1 VRVVHQGKQG
11 CASKLTPIVTSEPDP
26 FDPANEPRNAQSLGA
41 LIVDITQDLSKLVRK
56 EIELAKGEI
65 AEVVRS
71 RLVGAGL
78 AILGAVLGL
87 LLIPFILLTVIE
99 VLDIWMPRWVAA
111 LIVTGLMAAAGGG
124 VFLLAMRKLK
134 NKVKPERTI
143 RSLKED
149 AQWIKHR
156 KNSNEK

>member
-1 VRVVHQGKQG
+1 M
-11 CASKLTPIVTSEPDP
+11 TSEPDP

-41 LIVDITQDLSKLVRK
+41 LVVDISHDLSNLFRK
-56 EIELAKGEI
+56 EIELAKKEI
-65 AEVVRS
+65 SELVRS

-78 AILGAVLGL
+78 AVLGAVLGL
-87 LLIPFILLTVIE
+87 LLIPFILLTVME
-99 VLDIWMPRWVAA
+99 VLDIWLPRWAAA

-124 VFLLAMRKLK
+124 AFLLGSVKLK
-134 NKVKPERTI
+134 KQVKPERTI

-149 AQWIKHR
+149 AEWIKHR